1 MQLASAVDLL
11 LYWLYFF
18 RYVRTVTV
26 KFVGPYSILAI
37 DFIYI
42 ACFLRLLSL
51 EVNVILERNN
61 KAVWLLQCCS
71 LQLCAAVADGERLE
85 RILQNDLILKHD
97 SIWPHGLNVQLHL
110 DSLIEVTEFRRSC
123 LRHHWPP
130 EYDTAAREQPEL
142 DLDLVRR
149 VLAAS
154 TDKRND
160 GPTPTKKNTVVKS
173 DSRDQSR

>member
-1 MQLASAVDLL
+1 MDESIISNLTPPGYIVESTYYTY
-11 LYWLYFF
+11 LY
-18 RYVRTVTV
+18 
-26 KFVGPYSILAI
+26 G
-37 DFIYI
+37 
-42 ACFLRLLSL
+42 
-51 EVNVILERNN
+51 
-61 KAVWLLQCCS
+61 
-71 LQLCAAVADGERLE
+71 VADGERLE

-160 GPTPTKKNTVVKS
+160 GLASTKKNTVVKS